1 MRIQTAGTSAQVEQY
16 ESGRIGAD
24 GAPARAVPREV
35 SIGGMLLL
43 AALGVALAMMGVVL
57 LGLAMMG
64 VIWVVSQVP
73 HAAYAVLALLQ
84 R

>member
-43 AALGVALAMMGVVL
+43 AALGVALAMMGV
-57 LGLAMMG
+57 
-64 VIWVVSQVP
+64 IWVVSQVP